1 MIDTTTGRLLLDG
14 IHAITPT
21 LTLAAFQASP
31 LARGGQ
37 SIGVAAAWRGFF
49 VGRHAIFG
57 DPCTVTLQFHG
68 QRLQAVSFVVVDPV
82 PPSSSEE
89 WSIDEALATKARQDA
104 WLAAK
109 VGPPPYAYAW
119 GVIESVYDPRSV
131 SSSIFVRYA

>member
-14 IHAITPT
+14 IHAITST

-31 LARGGQ
+31 LARGAQ
-37 SIGVAAAWRGFF
+37 SIGVAAAWPRFF

-57 DPCTVTLQFHG
+57 DACTVTLQFHN
-68 QRLQAVSFVVVDPV
+68 QRLEAVSFVVVDSV

-89 WSIDEALATKARQDA
+89 WSTDQAQVA